1 MVVLF
6 LADGFEEIEALTPLD
21 LLRRAGVEVVTVGL
35 DGREITG
42 SHGITVKADTDT
54 LPDGDLN
61 MVILPGGMPG
71 AANLDASDM
80 VAEALSLAHASGGY
94 LAAICAAPMVL
105 GHKGYLAGK
114 RAVCFPGFE
123 DELTGAEIAEGS
135 FVVRDGNII
144 TARGMGCALD
154 FGLTLVSILRDE
166 QVAVD
171 LRAAVMTP

>member
-1 MVVLF
+1 
-6 LADGFEEIEALTPLD
+6 
-21 LLRRAGVEVVTVGL
+21 
-35 DGREITG
+35 
-42 SHGITVKADTDT
+42 
-54 LPDGDLN
+54 
-61 MVILPGGMPG
+61 
-71 AANLDASDM
+71 
-80 VAEALSLAHASGGY
+80 
-94 LAAICAAPMVL
+94 MVL

-166 QVAVD
+166 QAAVD